1 MLYYFLSSVTDYLS
15 VRIGKGG
22 DRMSDIAIELVLT
35 IMAEVIAG
43 LCLHYLCKWLDSKE
57 DDRD

>member
-1 MLYYFLSSVTDYLS
+1 
-15 VRIGKGG
+15 
-22 DRMSDIAIELVLT
+22 MSDIAIELVLT